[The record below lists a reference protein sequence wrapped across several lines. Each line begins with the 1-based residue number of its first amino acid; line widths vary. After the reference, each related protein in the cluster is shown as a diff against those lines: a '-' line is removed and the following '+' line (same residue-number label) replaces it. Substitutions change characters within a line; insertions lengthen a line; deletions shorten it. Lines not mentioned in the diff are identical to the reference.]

1 MPQNDLTPEQLIIYE
16 LSERI
21 VAAQKPIQ
29 ILDAIKWTP
38 EIKETFFKNKCK
50 ELPAVDETYYHNLP
64 MRFDMDQ
71 KVQEFHEIERDINRK
86 LGQFSG
92 IGSIM
97 LRTCREYRIAIQ
109 LLKARGTKDFYET
122 SVDLYGSASEA
133 FYPGGPVLNDLS
145 DLLSETLGMLQADM
159 NSEKDDK
166 KYTSAEAVE
175 ILNERL
181 SQYFHH
187 KEDQVAVL
195 KSDNIVSD
203 AAAGARYIKMRQ
215 DVMFSER
222 DIQLLEVHEGWVHVG
237 TSING
242 STQPIC
248 TFLGKG
254 APSCTITQEGL
265 AVITEI
271 FTFSSYPARV
281 QRITNRIKAINMAEQ
296 GANFLDVYHHFIQ
309 NVGMN
314 EKDTYSMVS
323 RIFRGSTPTLGP
335 FTKDLSYA
343 KGFLLI
349 YNYIRL
355 AVQMGLSNYVPT
367 LFVGKLRL
375 EDIQILNH
383 LVEEGIVTPPRY
395 IPPQFK
401 DLAALSSWMCFS
413 LFLNR
418 VDLKKLAENYK
429 QILHH

>member
-1 MPQNDLTPEQLIIYE
+1 MENKLTPEQQIIRD
-16 LSERI
+16 LSDRI
-21 VAAQKPIQ
+21 VIAQKPIQ

-38 EIKETFFKNKCK
+38 DIKAEFFKNKIK
-50 ELPAVDETYYHNLP
+50 EEPKVDEAYYQKLAL
-64 MRFDMDQ
+64 RFDPDD
-71 KVQEFHEIERDINRK
+71 KLKEFHAIEHDISRQ

-92 IGSIM
+92 IGAIM
-97 LRTCREYRIAIQ
+97 LRTCREYRVAINM
-109 LLKARGTKDFYET
+109 LKARGTPDFHDI
-122 SVDLYGSASEA
+122 SVDLFGSAEEA
-133 FYPGGPVLNDLS
+133 FYPGGPVLSDLS
-145 DLLSETLGMLQADM
+145 DLLSDALHSLSQDM
-159 NSEKDDK
+159 SSEKDEK
-166 KYTSAEAVE
+166 KFTAEEAVE

-181 SQYFHH
+181 SHYFHQ
-187 KEDQVAVL
+187 KEDQVAVIQ
-195 KSDNIVSD
+195 SDDIVSD
-203 AAAGARYIKMRQ
+203 AAAGASYIKMRG
-215 DVMFSER
+215 DAMFSER

-242 STQPIC
+242 SLQPIC

-271 FTFSSYPARV
+271 FTFSSFPSRV
-281 QRITNRIKAINMAEQ
+281 QRITNRISAISMAEK
-296 GANFLDVYHHFIQ
+296 GASFLEVFNHFTKEMGLTPD
-309 NVGMN
+309 NA
-314 EKDTYSMVS
+314 YSLIS
-323 RIFRGSTPTLGP
+323 RVFRGSAPNMGP

-355 AVQMGLSNYVPT
+355 AVQMGLSKNIST

-375 EDIQILNH
+375 EDLQILNH

>member
-1 MPQNDLTPEQLIIYE
+1 MGNKLTPEQQIIRD
-16 LSERI
+16 LSDRI

-29 ILDAIKWTP
+29 ILDAVKWTP
-38 EIKETFFKNKCK
+38 DIRAEFFKNKFK
-50 ELPAVDETYYHNLP
+50 QQPKVDQDYYQKLAL
-64 MRFDMDQ
+64 RFDPDE
-71 KVQEFHEIERDINRK
+71 KLKEFHGIEHDISRQ

-92 IGSIM
+92 IGAIM
-97 LRTCREYRIAIQ
+97 LRTCREYRVAINM
-109 LLKARGTKDFYET
+109 LKARGTPDFHDI
-122 SVDLYGSASEA
+122 SVDLFGSAEEA
-133 FYPGGPVLNDLS
+133 FYPGGPVLSDLS
-145 DLLSETLGMLQADM
+145 DLLSDALHSLSQDM
-159 NSEKDDK
+159 TSDKDEKK
-166 KYTSAEAVE
+166 FTAQEAVE

-181 SQYFHH
+181 AHYFHQ
-187 KEDQVAVL
+187 KEDQVAVIQ
-195 KSDNIVSD
+195 SDDIVSD
-203 AAAGARYIKMRQ
+203 AAAGATYIKMRG
-215 DVMFSER
+215 DAMFSER

-242 STQPIC
+242 TLQPIC

-271 FTFSSYPARV
+271 FTFSSFPGRV
-281 QRITNRIKAINMAEQ
+281 QRITNRINAISMAEQ
-296 GANFLDVYHHFIQ
+296 GASFLEVFKYFTE
-309 NVGMN
+309 
-314 EKDTYSMVS
+314 EKGLSADHAYSLIS
-323 RIFRGSTPTLGP
+323 RVFRGSTPELGP

-355 AVQMGLSNYVPT
+355 AVQMGLSKNIAT

-375 EDIQILNH
+375 EDLQILNA
-383 LVEEGIVTPPRY
+383 LAEEGIVTPPRY